1 MENRYLGVW
10 APVND
15 AEEMV
20 FSVIRRLERNDSAL
34 FEKKKTDRKIGEER
48 EWISRWIG
56 KNDGE
61 WNIGGIAGTR
71 AGSEYIKFSFGG

>member
-15 AEEMV
+15 AEEIV
-20 FSVIRRLERNDSAL
+20 FSVIRRQERNDSAL

-61 WNIGGIAGTR
+61 WR
-71 AGSEYIKFSFGG
+71 V